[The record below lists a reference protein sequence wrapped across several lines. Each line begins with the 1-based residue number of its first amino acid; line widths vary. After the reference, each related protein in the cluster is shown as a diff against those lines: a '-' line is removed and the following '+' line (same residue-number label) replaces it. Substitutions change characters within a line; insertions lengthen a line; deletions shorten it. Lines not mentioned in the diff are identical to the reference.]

1 MNNRMVGE
9 VAKKAASQIVHRFGG
24 NNKMWGMVSRI
35 VAAAIRTFID
45 RDGKMQHNLNPLG
58 GR

>member
-1 MNNRMVGE
+1 MVGE